1 MTQKDNFELV
11 IRSVHVI
18 INLRSAKMPLQQSK
32 IEQDKTD
39 NPMVMMVT
47 NLVTLDNS
55 SKILQYSIARYLK
68 WYYLELGEERECTS
82 NYMNEKIQG
91 KYAPRII
98 RCKMDT
104 INKPGSAFN

>member
-39 NPMVMMVT
+39 NPMG
-47 NLVTLDNS
+47 NDGN
-55 SKILQYSIARYLK
+55 K
-68 WYYLELGEERECTS
+68 LGNTR
-82 NYMNEKIQG
+82 
-91 KYAPRII
+91 
-98 RCKMDT
+98 
-104 INKPGSAFN
+104 